1 VPAVRRNRR
10 RGLVRDPRAGRP
22 GLGGIRGRRAPA
34 ADLGRNVLAEE
45 RRRAADAQKTPPTTR
60 LLQTP
65 AGHIL
70 QFDDEDS
77 KEHIRL
83 HHAGGAELL
92 IDENG
97 TISITD
103 QAGNTITL
111 DAGQEQISIADT
123 NDNAITMSATG
134 VKIEDGNDNSIEFA
148 PSGVTI
154 SSAAQIVLDAKIVQL
169 GGAGGEPVIKGAS
182 FLTLFA
188 THVHTAAGPGSPT
201 TPPLPQGEPTTL
213 STTVLTK

>member
-1 VPAVRRNRR
+1 M
-10 RGLVRDPRAGRP
+10 
-22 GLGGIRGRRAPA
+22 
-34 ADLGRNVLAEE
+34 
-45 RRRAADAQKTPPTTR
+45 
-60 LLQTP
+60 
-65 AGHIL
+65 
-70 QFDDEDS
+70 
-77 KEHIRL
+77 
-83 HHAGGAELL
+83 
-92 IDENG
+92 
-97 TISITD
+97 ITD

-111 DAGQEQISIADT
+111 DADQEKISIADT

-134 VKIEDGNDNSIEFA
+134 IKIDDGNNNSIEFA

-154 SSAAQIVLDAKIVQL
+154 SSAGPIVLDAKIVQL

-201 TPPLPQGEPTTL
+201 TPPVPQGESTTL